1 MKKTILLLFLS
12 SVLSLG
18 VYAQS
23 PANGD
28 LILDAK
34 NKIYRY
40 YGKESFEEP
49 EWIRV
54 KNFLNWLDEN
64 EISLNKRFREA
75 YPGTNTENSEKLFF
89 AFLGANYVSQKLI
102 NKKFDLPI
110 QISREGCYADQVHI
124 CIEPYNYME
133 VLNVAI
139 HEAAHILPAIINK
152 DIQPYDILSEEITT
166 FAQLKY
172 ALPLKSGK
180 IVHGTKAFFIYSDKE
195 TNRLKIN
202 DIKGEY
208 ADIVYSA
215 VNYSDFNEST
225 ILNKKIRKSRSVY
238 KILQII
244 FNGIDNNYLGKN
256 YILNDDEI
264 YYLQN
269 PVFQDTKKDMENSL
283 SPKVLGYNYSKGY
296 LQKIFLDNEE
306 EILSSFV
313 KNLRKHA
320 DKNIPPVPKGYI

>member
-1 MKKTILLLFLS
+1 MKKIIFLFLS
-12 SVLSLG
+12 LTFYCIAYSQINNGQFDMVLE
-18 VYAQS
+18 
-23 PANGD
+23 
-28 LILDAK
+28 AK
-34 NKIYRY
+34 NRIYKY
-40 YGKESFEEP
+40 YGKETFEEP
-49 EWIRV
+49 EWVRV
-54 KNFLNWLDEN
+54 KNFLTWVEN
-64 EISLNKRFREA
+64 NKTALNKNFSEE
-75 YPGTNTENSEKLFF
+75 YPNISKDTEKLIF
-89 AFLGANYVSQKLI
+89 AFLGANYVSRQLI
-102 NKKFDLPI
+102 GKRFDLPI
-110 QISREGCYADQVHI
+110 EISSEGCYAGQAHI

-133 VLNVAI
+133 IFNIAI
-139 HEAAHILPAIINK
+139 HEAAHLLLALENK
-152 DIQPYDILSEEITT
+152 NVQSADLLSEEITT
-166 FAQLKY
+166 FAQLKF

-180 IVHGTKAFFIYSDKE
+180 TVHGTKAFFIYSDKE

-283 SPKVLGYNYSKGY
+283 SPMVLGYNYSKGY